1 MKNMKKML
9 DEADDSVLDDLIS
22 QCEAKMSSKFKPKE
36 EEKPEPKEESAS
48 DDEESD
54 LDDEKMK
61 KLLEMYRSSKG

>member
-1 MKNMKKML
+1 MKKML

-48 DDEESD
+48 DEEEGD

-61 KLLEMYRSSKG
+61 KLLELYKNSK

>member
-36 EEKPEPKEESAS
+36 EKKPEPKEESSS
-48 DDEESD
+48 DDEEGD
-54 LDDEKMK
+54 LDDEKMAR
-61 KLLEMYRSSKG
+61 LIEAYRNSK

>member
-36 EEKPEPKEESAS
+36 EKSLNQRKNLPLMTK
-48 DDEESD
+48 
-54 LDDEKMK
+54 
-61 KLLEMYRSSKG
+61 RVI